1 MNKIET
7 PDWVP
12 HGGMTS
18 VSWAC
23 YYGYHKDSKG
33 GCGKDQDTCICPCH
47 DPDAIPVEET
57 R

>member
-33 GCGKDQDTCICPCH
+33 GCKKEQDACICPCH
-47 DPDAIPVEET
+47 DPDAVPVEEV